1 MPYDKRFLRETRE
14 VWADLSPE
22 QFTEADCHEIASSM
36 LGFFAALARCAKE
49 AGIPAT
55 AGPSLLAMKMTTDN
69 LPWSPEAE
77 AAVLGA
83 ILIDGAQIKEATM
96 SLTAEDFYDRRHQR
110 IYATML
116 GLAKRGVG
124 IDLVTVYDALRSTD
138 HASKP
143 DAAYLA
149 GLCEAAPVVANLPHY
164 AAIVRRDAI
173 LRRKVEAAKR
183 FLAAV
188 ANGSHPDDEER
199 AVKQLAEE
207 LIASDGNA
215 SVGQS
220 RWLTAPELLG
230 AQRTTVEWVWDGFLA
245 RGLLALLSARPK
257 IGKTTLIFH
266 FLKALFSRQL
276 FLDRAT
282 RLDGKVLLLTE
293 EAPMLLMR
301 RLERFGLNVEDLLI
315 LQRFKVRS
323 WPDAVE
329 QIRLAAKQGVVLVI
343 VDTLASFWGVVD
355 ENDAPKV
362 VAALTPLQA
371 LLQELGVAGLLV
383 HHLRKT
389 PGEEGTAHR
398 GSGAIVGAVDIA
410 VEMTRDPAKPTR
422 RVLAALSRFEETPQK
437 LVIELTEG
445 GVYRSMGSPEA
456 VSHAEVTEQVLE
468 ALPSS
473 EDEPIGRDELLERLD
488 PKPSGSLL
496 KEVLS
501 TLAERERRIER
512 LGAGKKGNPYRY
524 RLAQDSNSATPI
536 GSYVAES
543 NSDPRQETPPQPPQ
557 SHSPATDQAIRLVQE
572 VFPGTE
578 LCQPEKSPG

>member
-1 MPYDKRFLRETRE
+1 
-14 VWADLSPE
+14 
-22 QFTEADCHEIASSM
+22 
-36 LGFFAALARCAKE
+36 
-49 AGIPAT
+49 
-55 AGPSLLAMKMTTDN
+55 MTTDN
-69 LPWSPEAE
+69 LPWNPEAE

-83 ILIDGAQIKEATM
+83 ILVDGAQINDAM
-96 SLTAEDFYDRRHQR
+96 LSLTAEDFHDCRHQR

-116 GLAKRGVG
+116 ELVKRGVG
-124 IDLVTVYDALRSTD
+124 IDLVTVYDALRSAD
-138 HASKP
+138 HANKP
-143 DAAYLA
+143 DSTHLA

-164 AAIVRRDAI
+164 AAIVKRDAM
-173 LRRKVEAAKR
+173 LRRKLQAAQR
-183 FLAAV
+183 FLATV
-188 ANGSHPDDEER
+188 VNGSHPDDAER
-199 AVKQLAEE
+199 AAKQLTEE
-207 LIASDGNA
+207 LTASDGAA

-230 AQRTTVEWVWDGFLA
+230 AERTTVNWLWEGFLA
-245 RGLLALLSARPK
+245 RELLALLSARPK
-257 IGKTTLIFH
+257 VGKTTLIFH
-266 FLKALFSRQL
+266 LLQAFFNRQS

-301 RLERFGLNVEDLLI
+301 RLERLGLNVEGLLI

-323 WPDAVE
+323 WPDALE
-329 QIRLAAKQGVVLVI
+329 QIRLAAKQGVELVI

-410 VEMTRDPAKPTR
+410 LEMNRDPAKPTR

-437 LVIELTEG
+437 LVIELAEG
-445 GVYRSMGSPEA
+445 AYRSMGSPEA
-456 VSHAEVTEQVLE
+456 VSRAEVTDQVLE
-468 ALPSS
+468 ALPGPG
-473 EDEPIGRDELLERLD
+473 EEPIGRDDLLERLD

-501 TLAERERRIER
+501 TLAEQERRIER
-512 LGAGKKGNPYRY
+512 LGAGKKGDPYRY
-524 RLAQDSNSATPI
+524 RMAQHSDSNTPI
-536 GSYVAES
+536 DSYVAES
-543 NSDPRQETPPQPPQ
+543 NSRPCQEAPPPPPE
-557 SHSPATDQAIRLVQE
+557 SHSPASAQAIRLIHE

-578 LCQPEKSPG
+578 VYPETLERPQNA